1 MCIRDRF
8 GEFDLSG
15 AGVAVAAVIPAQGPH
30 GRPDRSVK
38 LGGLVLDVE
47 GNLLELVL
55 MHVCVVSAE
64 Q

>member
-1 MCIRDRF
+1 M
-8 GEFDLSG
+8 GECRWSAPYGDLVQRLDWLDG
-15 AGVAVAAVIPAQGPH
+15 
-30 GRPDRSVK
+30 SVK